1 MDYNKLTVVQ
11 LRAEQTRRGLS
22 NSGIKLKKDLI
33 ARLQEDDAESE
44 ANTDAIQPAAP
55 PPASPPAPP
64 LPEEPSEYGSDDLF
78 DELDADALVSASQ
91 QSQSAFV
98 KPESSFTIPPTPTL
112 KRPAPIDDD
121 DDDFDDNDIFND
133 PKIEDIWTSSQQESR
148 NAPPPPDNPRDIA
161 LVRTLLR
168 EKFGYPAFRG
178 EQEKI
183 IRAILRGEN
192 ALAILPIGAGKSLCY
207 QIPAIAFP
215 EMDKQSGNI
224 RPHGAGI
231 TLVVSP
237 LIALMKDQTDA
248 LKKKGIAADCLDSTK
263 TYEEIQAIHS
273 EIHTGRLRLLYVS
286 PEKLNNEAFVA
297 SMKHVAGGI
306 RLIAV
311 DEAHCISEW
320 GESFRPMYMRVSRLA
335 KDIKA
340 ERVICLTATAT
351 PKVADDV
358 RKAFDI
364 LERNEFRTSPYRP
377 NLRLEAVA
385 TDSTEAKLP
394 LLFKWLREH
403 PGSTIIYVTLQKQ
416 AETLCKTLRQ
426 KSFDAAYYHAGMKV
440 EEKMAVQDSF
450 MASEIRIVVATIA
463 FGMGVDKSDIRNV
476 IHHDLPSSIEEYS
489 QQIGRAGRDGEPGYC
504 IMFLCQA
511 DIYIRQNFA
520 LGDLPSRNSLQQLLK
535 DVFSRKPIPDNEGE
549 VLKFTL
555 RELSGLY
562 DIRLSPLD
570 VVLATLELRFGLL
583 RAITPE
589 YTSYQF
595 EDKGRYHAAAS
606 SDHSP
611 EARAIY
617 SMSTKAVKNFTFDM
631 SSATRTGLMRAD
643 LVRKLDSWNAT
654 GVIMLKT
661 SGVMNR
667 YRVLRPLPSAEE
679 DIADL
684 ANQLYA
690 DMARREQDS
699 LGRIDQVLNLVTG
712 QACFALGLAQ
722 YFGMELP
729 DSRKSCGHCTF
740 CAWGA
745 PPTMPAKPPPP
756 LNVEGIKKVLAVCP
770 HDDPRLLARVA
781 FGIKS
786 PRITQLKLD
795 KSAVF
800 ESLADHEFSTLLREF
815 EAACRTAAHG
825 PLNVAPTPV
834 KVKSSPRTSWSGGKT
849 SSSRGRGGSNS
860 YTRGSSSYS
869 KSYGSSSG
877 YMRRGSGYG
886 GGYKRG
892 RRSY

>member
-22 NSGIKLKKDLI
+22 SSGIKLKKDLI
-33 ARLQEDDAESE
+33 ARLQQDDAESE

-55 PPASPPAPP
+55 PPASPPAPRPAPP
-64 LPEEPSEYGSDDLF
+64 LPQEPSEYGSDDLF

-98 KPESSFTIPPTPTL
+98 KSESSFTIPPTPTL
-112 KRPAPIDDD
+112 KRPAPIND

-192 ALAILPIGAGKSLCY
+192 ALAILPTGAGKSLCY

-306 RLIAV
+306 RLITV

-320 GESFRPMYMRVSRLA
+320 GESFRP
-335 KDIKA
+335 I
-340 ERVICLTATAT
+340 
-351 PKVADDV
+351 
-358 RKAFDI
+358 
-364 LERNEFRTSPYRP
+364 
-377 NLRLEAVA
+377 
-385 TDSTEAKLP
+385 
-394 LLFKWLREH
+394 EH

-416 AETLCKTLRQ
+416 AEILCKTLRQ

-476 IHHDLPSSIEEYS
+476 VHHDLPSSIEEYS

-504 IMFLCQA
+504 IMFLCQT

-684 ANQLYA
+684 ADQLYA

-745 PPTMPAKPPPP
+745 PPTMPAKLPPP

-849 SSSRGRGGSNS
+849 SSSRGRGGSNG

>member
-22 NSGIKLKKDLI
+22 SSGIKLKKDLI

-55 PPASPPAPP
+55 PPASPPAPRPAPP
-64 LPEEPSEYGSDDLF
+64 LPQEPSEYGSDDLF

-192 ALAILPIGAGKSLCY
+192 ALAIMPTGAGKSLCY

-320 GESFRPMYMRVSRLA
+320 GESFRP
-335 KDIKA
+335 I
-340 ERVICLTATAT
+340 
-351 PKVADDV
+351 
-358 RKAFDI
+358 
-364 LERNEFRTSPYRP
+364 
-377 NLRLEAVA
+377 
-385 TDSTEAKLP
+385 
-394 LLFKWLREH
+394 EH

-476 IHHDLPSSIEEYS
+476 VHHDLPSSIEEYS

-504 IMFLCQA
+504 IMFLCQT

>member
-22 NSGIKLKKDLI
+22 SSGIKLKKDLI
-33 ARLQEDDAESE
+33 ARLQQDDAASE

-64 LPEEPSEYGSDDLF
+64 LPKEPSEYGSDDLF

-91 QSQSAFV
+91 Q
-98 KPESSFTIPPTPTL
+98 
-112 KRPAPIDDD
+112 
-121 DDDFDDNDIFND
+121 
-133 PKIEDIWTSSQQESR
+133 
-148 NAPPPPDNPRDIA
+148 
-161 LVRTLLR
+161 

-192 ALAILPIGAGKSLCY
+192 ALAILPTGAGKSLCY

-320 GESFRPMYMRVSRLA
+320 GESFRP
-335 KDIKA
+335 I
-340 ERVICLTATAT
+340 
-351 PKVADDV
+351 
-358 RKAFDI
+358 
-364 LERNEFRTSPYRP
+364 
-377 NLRLEAVA
+377 
-385 TDSTEAKLP
+385 
-394 LLFKWLREH
+394 EH

-489 QQIGRAGRDGEPGYC
+489 QQIGRAGRDGESGYC

-684 ANQLYA
+684 ADQLYA

-834 KVKSSPRTSWSGGKT
+834 KVQSSPRTSWSGGKT

>member
-22 NSGIKLKKDLI
+22 SSGIKLKKDLI
-33 ARLQEDDAESE
+33 ARLQQDDAESE

-55 PPASPPAPP
+55 PPASPPAPRPAPP
-64 LPEEPSEYGSDDLF
+64 LPQEPSEYGSDDLF

-91 QSQSAFV
+91 Q
-98 KPESSFTIPPTPTL
+98 
-112 KRPAPIDDD
+112 
-121 DDDFDDNDIFND
+121 
-133 PKIEDIWTSSQQESR
+133 
-148 NAPPPPDNPRDIA
+148 DIA

-192 ALAILPIGAGKSLCY
+192 ALAILPTGAGKSLCY

-320 GESFRPMYMRVSRLA
+320 GESFRP
-335 KDIKA
+335 I
-340 ERVICLTATAT
+340 
-351 PKVADDV
+351 
-358 RKAFDI
+358 
-364 LERNEFRTSPYRP
+364 
-377 NLRLEAVA
+377 
-385 TDSTEAKLP
+385 
-394 LLFKWLREH
+394 EH

-520 LGDLPSRNSLQQLLK
+520 LGDLPSRNSLEQLLK

-684 ANQLYA
+684 ADQLYA

-699 LGRIDQVLNLVTG
+699 LGRIDQVLHLVTG

-740 CAWGA
+740 CAWGV
-745 PPTMPAKPPPP
+745 PPMMPAKPPPP

>member
-22 NSGIKLKKDLI
+22 SSGIKLKKDLI
-33 ARLQEDDAESE
+33 ARLQQDDAESE

-55 PPASPPAPP
+55 PPASPPAPRPAPP
-64 LPEEPSEYGSDDLF
+64 LPQEPSEYGSDDLF

-91 QSQSAFV
+91 Q
-98 KPESSFTIPPTPTL
+98 
-112 KRPAPIDDD
+112 
-121 DDDFDDNDIFND
+121 
-133 PKIEDIWTSSQQESR
+133 
-148 NAPPPPDNPRDIA
+148 
-161 LVRTLLR
+161 

-192 ALAILPIGAGKSLCY
+192 ALAILPTGAGKSLCY

-320 GESFRPMYMRVSRLA
+320 GESFRP
-335 KDIKA
+335 I
-340 ERVICLTATAT
+340 
-351 PKVADDV
+351 
-358 RKAFDI
+358 
-364 LERNEFRTSPYRP
+364 
-377 NLRLEAVA
+377 
-385 TDSTEAKLP
+385 
-394 LLFKWLREH
+394 
-403 PGSTIIYVTLQKQ
+403 TIIYVTLQKQ
-416 AETLCKTLRQ
+416 AENLCKTLRQ

-520 LGDLPSRNSLQQLLK
+520 LGDLPSRNSLEQLLK

-667 YRVLRPLPSAEE
+667 YRVLRPLPRAEE

-684 ANQLYA
+684 ADQLYA

-886 GGYKRG
+886 GGYIRG

>member
-22 NSGIKLKKDLI
+22 SSGIKLKKDLI

-55 PPASPPAPP
+55 PPASPPAPRPAPP
-64 LPEEPSEYGSDDLF
+64 LPQEPSEYGSDDLF

-192 ALAILPIGAGKSLCY
+192 ALAILPTGAGKSLCY

-320 GESFRPMYMRVSRLA
+320 GESFRP
-335 KDIKA
+335 I
-340 ERVICLTATAT
+340 
-351 PKVADDV
+351 
-358 RKAFDI
+358 
-364 LERNEFRTSPYRP
+364 
-377 NLRLEAVA
+377 
-385 TDSTEAKLP
+385 
-394 LLFKWLREH
+394 EH

-476 IHHDLPSSIEEYS
+476 VHHDLPSSIEEYS

-504 IMFLCQA
+504 IMFLCQT

>member
-22 NSGIKLKKDLI
+22 SSGIKLKKDLI

-55 PPASPPAPP
+55 PPASPPAPRPAPP
-64 LPEEPSEYGSDDLF
+64 LPQEPSEYGSDDLF

-183 IRAILRGEN
+183 ILAILRGEN
-192 ALAILPIGAGKSLCY
+192 ALAILPTGAGKSLCY

-320 GESFRPMYMRVSRLA
+320 GESFRP
-335 KDIKA
+335 I
-340 ERVICLTATAT
+340 
-351 PKVADDV
+351 
-358 RKAFDI
+358 
-364 LERNEFRTSPYRP
+364 
-377 NLRLEAVA
+377 
-385 TDSTEAKLP
+385 
-394 LLFKWLREH
+394 EH

-476 IHHDLPSSIEEYS
+476 VHHDLPSSIEEYS

-504 IMFLCQA
+504 IMFLCQT

-740 CAWGA
+740 CAWGT

>member
-22 NSGIKLKKDLI
+22 SSGIKLKKDLI
-33 ARLQEDDAESE
+33 ARLQQDDAESE

-55 PPASPPAPP
+55 PPASPPAPRPAPP
-64 LPEEPSEYGSDDLF
+64 LPQEPSEYGSDDLF

-98 KPESSFTIPPTPTL
+98 KSESSFTIPPTPTL
-112 KRPAPIDDD
+112 KRPAPIND

-192 ALAILPIGAGKSLCY
+192 ALAILPTGAGKSLCY

-306 RLIAV
+306 RLITV

-320 GESFRPMYMRVSRLA
+320 GESFRP
-335 KDIKA
+335 I
-340 ERVICLTATAT
+340 
-351 PKVADDV
+351 
-358 RKAFDI
+358 
-364 LERNEFRTSPYRP
+364 
-377 NLRLEAVA
+377 
-385 TDSTEAKLP
+385 
-394 LLFKWLREH
+394 
-403 PGSTIIYVTLQKQ
+403 TIIYVTLQKQ
-416 AETLCKTLRQ
+416 AEILCKTLRQ

-476 IHHDLPSSIEEYS
+476 VHHDLPSSIEEYS

-504 IMFLCQA
+504 IMFLCQT

-684 ANQLYA
+684 ADQLYA

-745 PPTMPAKPPPP
+745 PPTMPAKLPPP

-849 SSSRGRGGSNS
+849 SSSRGRGGSNG

>member
-22 NSGIKLKKDLI
+22 SSGIKLKKDLI
-33 ARLQEDDAESE
+33 ARLQQDDAESE

-55 PPASPPAPP
+55 PPVSPPALRPAPP
-64 LPEEPSEYGSDDLF
+64 LPQEPSEYGSDDLF
-78 DELDADALVSASQ
+78 DELDADALVSA
-91 QSQSAFV
+91 
-98 KPESSFTIPPTPTL
+98 I
-112 KRPAPIDDD
+112 
-121 DDDFDDNDIFND
+121 
-133 PKIEDIWTSSQQESR
+133 
-148 NAPPPPDNPRDIA
+148 
-161 LVRTLLR
+161 RTLLR

-192 ALAILPIGAGKSLCY
+192 ALAILPTGAGKSLCY

-320 GESFRPMYMRVSRLA
+320 GESFRP
-335 KDIKA
+335 I
-340 ERVICLTATAT
+340 
-351 PKVADDV
+351 
-358 RKAFDI
+358 
-364 LERNEFRTSPYRP
+364 
-377 NLRLEAVA
+377 
-385 TDSTEAKLP
+385 
-394 LLFKWLREH
+394 EH

-416 AETLCKTLRQ
+416 AEVLCKSLRQ
-426 KSFDAAYYHAGMKV
+426 KSFDAAYYHAGLKV

-684 ANQLYA
+684 ADQLYA

-849 SSSRGRGGSNS
+849 SSSRGRGGSNG

>member
-22 NSGIKLKKDLI
+22 SSGIKLKKDLI
-33 ARLQEDDAESE
+33 ARLQQDDAESE
-44 ANTDAIQPAAP
+44 ASTDAIQPAAP
-55 PPASPPAPP
+55 PPAPRPAPP
-64 LPEEPSEYGSDDLF
+64 LPQEPSEYGSDDLF

-91 QSQSAFV
+91 Q
-98 KPESSFTIPPTPTL
+98 
-112 KRPAPIDDD
+112 
-121 DDDFDDNDIFND
+121 
-133 PKIEDIWTSSQQESR
+133 
-148 NAPPPPDNPRDIA
+148 
-161 LVRTLLR
+161 

-192 ALAILPIGAGKSLCY
+192 ALAILPTGAGKSLCY

-320 GESFRPMYMRVSRLA
+320 GESFRP
-335 KDIKA
+335 I
-340 ERVICLTATAT
+340 
-351 PKVADDV
+351 
-358 RKAFDI
+358 
-364 LERNEFRTSPYRP
+364 
-377 NLRLEAVA
+377 
-385 TDSTEAKLP
+385 
-394 LLFKWLREH
+394 
-403 PGSTIIYVTLQKQ
+403 TIIYVTLQKQ
-416 AETLCKTLRQ
+416 AEVLCKTLRQ

-440 EEKMAVQDSF
+440 EEKMAIQDSF

-631 SSATRTGLMRAD
+631 SSATRTALMRAD

-667 YRVLRPLPSAEE
+667 YRVLRPLPSAQE

-684 ANQLYA
+684 ADQLYA

-825 PLNVAPTPV
+825 PLNVTPTPV
-834 KVKSSPRTSWSGGKT
+834 KVKSSPRISWSGGKT

-869 KSYGSSSG
+869 KSYGSSG
-877 YMRRGSGYG
+877 EYMRRGSGYG